1 METVPTIEPEQEINP
16 RTGLP
21 YKTSAKVRGYKS
33 KWRLNNTPVVIEH
46 IRKWQ
51 ANNRDKV
58 LEYQYRYMRKKN
70 EEHKYLKELFSEGL
84 EPEVTTFTVV

>member
-1 METVPTIEPEQEINP
+1 METIVDKPEINP

-21 YKTSAKVRGYKS
+21 YKTSVKVRGYKT

-58 LEYQYRYMRKKN
+58 LEYQYRYMRKRN
-70 EEHKYLKELFSEGL
+70 EEHKYLKELFTEVL
-84 EPEVTTFTVV
+84 QPENITEIIV

>member
-1 METVPTIEPEQEINP
+1 METIVDEPEINP

-21 YKTSAKVRGYKS
+21 YKTSAKVRGYKT

-58 LEYQYRYMRKKN
+58 LEYQYRYMRKRN
-70 EEHKYLKELFSEGL
+70 EEHKYLKELFTEVLQL
-84 EPEVTTFTVV
+84 ENTTEIIV